1 MNSSTKPI
9 HIIRYREFF
18 RRLQLSSVSQRI
30 HILRKSIDTAR
41 QELRALEGTLIGRD
55 GNAA

>member
-9 HIIRYREFF
+9 HVVRYRELS

-30 HILRKSIDTAR
+30 QIVRRAIDSAR
-41 QELRALEGTLIGRD
+41 QELRHLESVLVGKG
-55 GNAA
+55 GAA

>member
-9 HIIRYREFF
+9 HIIRYRELN
-18 RRLQLSSVSQRI
+18 RRLQLCSVSQRI
-30 HILRKSIDTAR
+30 QILRKSIDTAR
-41 QELRALEGTLIGRD
+41 QELRALEGALIGRS

>member
-1 MNSSTKPI
+1 MNTHKPI
-9 HIIRYREFF
+9 LIIRYRELS

-30 HILRKSIDTAR
+30 QILRKSIDTAR
-41 QELRALEGTLIGRD
+41 QELRTLEGALIGRG